1 MSESGPNITI
11 RKMAPAD
18 LKAVVEIH
26 IEQFPDSRSTSLG
39 RPYLRK
45 MYRWFLDKQAM
56 LCLVALDNDQVVGFA
71 AGAIG
76 GYGRKIFRYALPEIA
91 LGLLM
96 HPALLLRP
104 QTFLLW
110 RSYLQGIL
118 PARPAQN
125 PNPANPAQPMI
136 LRASL
141 SSIAVAR
148 AAQGRGVGKAL
159 MAALEASARSLG
171 ATLLTLS
178 VRSDNLA
185 ARRLYES
192 CLWNV
197 VNVTSDQDSV
207 VYMKQLTG

>member
-1 MSESGPNITI
+1 MPALSPDITI
-11 RKMAPAD
+11 RKMTQAD
-18 LKAVVEIH
+18 LKAVVDIH
-26 IEQFPDSRSTSLG
+26 IEQFPGSRSTSLG

-45 MYRWFLDKQAM
+45 MYRWFLEKQTM
-56 LCLVALDNDQVVGFA
+56 LCFVALNNDQVVGFTV
-71 AGAIG
+71 GAIG

-91 LGLLM
+91 LGLVM
-96 HPALLLRP
+96 HPALLLRR

-118 PARPAQN
+118 PTRPVQN
-125 PNPANPAQPMI
+125 PMPVNPVQPI
-136 LRASL
+136 VLRASL

-159 MAALEASARSLG
+159 MAALEESARHLG
-171 ATLLTLS
+171 AGLLTLS

-192 CLWNV
+192 CQWNV
-197 VNVTSDQDSV
+197 ADATQDQDSV
-207 VYMKQLTG
+207 IYLKRLAG